1 MKIDKEFLINRL
13 AYIDRCIA
21 EVMLHNI
28 GKEDYKVLQKASKVV
43 DCLNDYVRHP
53 DNGHYGVRAEE

>member
-1 MKIDKEFLINRL
+1 MKIDKEFVINRL

-28 GKEDYKVLQKASKVV
+28 GKEDYKVLQKASKVI
-43 DCLNDYVRHP
+43 DNLTDYVRHP
-53 DNGHYGVRAEE
+53 NNGHYGITMEE